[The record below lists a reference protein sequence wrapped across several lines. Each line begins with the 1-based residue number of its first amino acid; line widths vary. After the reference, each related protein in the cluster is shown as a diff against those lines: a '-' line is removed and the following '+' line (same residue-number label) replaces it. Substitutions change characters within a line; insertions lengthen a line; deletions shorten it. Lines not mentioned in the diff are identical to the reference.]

1 MEMEETNVS
10 EDWFEKAS
18 REAGL
23 MRFVFCG
30 EPVCYKNRRGHI
42 CGVIKEEGHYYYCF
56 KDNGDESLSIVS
68 HEEMRKIVQKK
79 TLLF

>member
-1 MEMEETNVS
+1 MEMKEINVS

-23 MRFVFCG
+23 MRSVFCG
-30 EPVCYKNRRGHI
+30 EPVCYKNHRGHI
-42 CGVIKEEGHYYYCF
+42 CGVIKEGKHYYYCF
-56 KDNGDESLSIVS
+56 KDGDESLSIVS

-79 TLLF
+79 TLIF